1 MSALVPAMVPEAQE
15 ARVAQEVQEVQVVQ
29 VALEVQEEAA
39 EEGVAVAAQ

>member
-1 MSALVPAMVPEAQE
+1 MSALVPAMVQEAQE
-15 ARVAQEVQEVQVVQ
+15 ARVAQEVQVVQ